1 MPKEERFKQ
10 ENRQKTIAYLTH
22 DRGKEGI
29 EEAMNM
35 ILSEFDVL
43 ESRIAKLEQKK

>member
-1 MPKEERFKQ
+1 MPKDERLKQ

-29 EEAMNM
+29 EEAINM
-35 ILSEFDVL
+35 ILSEFDAL
-43 ESRIAKLEQKK
+43 ESRITKLEPKK